1 MADAEKIKDQELFQ
15 KNKEIARYI
24 AEKKERVISENKEKL
39 RVIAENEERA
49 RVTAEKNKEK
59 ARVTAEK
66 NKDAIYA
73 INYFKVGVR
82 QNTNGAYA
90 KSIASFTSAINKDSD
105 YAEAYFER
113 GNVYFKINEFEKA
126 LEDFSNNIKL
136 QPKNFL
142 SYRNRAICKSLVG
155 RGDYCSDYKR
165 ACQLGDKD
173 SCDKC
178 L

>member
-1 MADAEKIKDQELFQ
+1 MNTKIIPYGRQSIEKDDIDA
-15 KNKEIARYI
+15 
-24 AEKKERVISENKEKL
+24 V
-39 RVIAENEERA
+39 V
-49 RVTAEKNKEK
+49 
-59 ARVTAEK
+59 
-66 NKDAIYA
+66 
-73 INYFKVGVR
+73 
-82 QNTNGAYA
+82 NTLQ
-90 KSIASFTSAINKDSD
+90 SD
-105 YAEAYFER
+105 FLTQ
-113 GNVYFKINEFEKA
+113 GPKINEFEKA